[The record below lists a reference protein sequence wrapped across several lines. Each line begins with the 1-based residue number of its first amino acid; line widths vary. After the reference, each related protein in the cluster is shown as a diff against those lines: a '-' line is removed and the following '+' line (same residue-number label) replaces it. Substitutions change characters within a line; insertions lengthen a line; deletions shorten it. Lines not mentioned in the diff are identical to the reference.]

1 MQNHFRDQM
10 NINVNQSSNSDS
22 ISTEL
27 EDLMHRASEK
37 RDKRWGDIVTYSRK
51 VFVPLTNMCRDTCG
65 YCTFVKHPD
74 SPEAKIMTPD
84 EVLSVAKKESKK
96 DARNFCSVW
105 EKGLNSAMKSRRK
118 CSIQL
123 DMQK

>member
-1 MQNHFRDQM
+1 M

-27 EDLMHRASEK
+27 EDLMNRASEK

-84 EVLSVAKKESKK
+84 EVLSVAKKGEQKWTHRARKSGARTSIRPRRRNRNALSHFLEKLKK
-96 DARNFCSVW
+96 S
-105 EKGLNSAMKSRRK
+105 
-118 CSIQL
+118 
-123 DMQK
+123 